1 MIDLNNDSVKKASHL
16 SDMVQGIF
24 KKLQKHEDL
33 TLNYSGEDSLFLRF
47 NGGKARQVTSVN
59 QGTLSFAFTE
69 NSKSLNYKLQ
79 ICGVDETDQKRI
91 EEALRFC
98 REKVA
103 SLPEDPFIVPLE
115 NNGVTCE
122 HFQGNLPL
130 IENLPKNLFEATENL
145 DFAGCFTS
153 GNIYRASFNSKG
165 QSHFFST
172 QNFQVDYSFYTEGQK
187 AVKGL
192 YAGSNWKDEDFKDSI
207 NQSIKNLEKLKTK
220 SIKLPRG
227 KYKVFLAPDA
237 VSEIIDMFSWGAVSY
252 SSLMRGNSALKLLY
266 SGERNL
272 NEKFNLEE
280 DFSLGL
286 SPRFNDRGEVAP
298 EGLPIIKNGRL
309 ENLLINSRTA
319 KEYNIASNGSG
330 AYEGLRSTRVGLG
343 ELGKEDI
350 LGALENGIY
359 ISNLH
364 YLNWSDI
371 QKGRFTGMTRFA
383 CFYVEKGKIIAPI
396 DDLRFDESLYDVFGE
411 NLLSLTNFNEI
422 IPNVGSYGMRSL
434 GGKSVPGIIIKD
446 FNFTL

>member
-1 MIDLNNDSVKKASHL
+1 MIDLTNDSQKKASHL
-16 SDMVQGIF
+16 SEMIQGIF

-33 TLNYSGEDSLFLRF
+33 TLNYSGEESLFLRF

-59 QGTLSFAFTE
+59 QGILNLSFTE
-69 NSKSLNYKLQ
+69 NSRNLNYKLQ
-79 ICGVDETDQKRI
+79 ISGVDEIDQKRI

-98 REKVA
+98 REKVT
-103 SLPEDPFIVPLE
+103 SLPEDPFIVPLV
-115 NNGVTCE
+115 NNGVTSE
-122 HFQGNLPL
+122 HFRGNLPPL
-130 IENLPKNLFEATENL
+130 ESLPEKLFETTKNL

-153 GNIYRASFNSKG
+153 GNIYRANFNSKG
-165 QSHFFST
+165 QGHFFST

-192 YAGSNWKDEDFKDSI
+192 YAGSNWNGTDFENTI
-207 NQSIKNLEKLKTK
+207 NQSINNLEKLKTK

-266 SGERNL
+266 SGERKL
-272 NEKFNLEE
+272 SDKFNLDE

-286 SPRFNDRGEVAP
+286 SPRFNERGEVAP
-298 EGLPIIKNGRL
+298 EGLSIIKDGKL
-309 ENLLINSRTA
+309 TNLLINSRTA
-319 KEYNIASNGSG
+319 KEYNITSNGAGS
-330 AYEGLRSTRVGLG
+330 YEGLRSTKVNLG
-343 ELGKEDI
+343 DLCKEDI
-350 LGALENGIY
+350 LGVLDKGIY

-383 CFYVEKGKIIAPI
+383 CFYIENGKIIAPI
-396 DDLRFDESLYDVFGE
+396 DDLRFDESLYDIFGE
-411 NLLSLTNFNEI
+411 NLLSLTNFEEI

-434 GGKSVPGIIIKD
+434 GGKSVPGILVKD